1 MGISRRQSAQDA
13 AWPAVGLAAGAIT
26 ERNIMRISLRIA
38 LAASAAMLAIGAAQA
53 QELTLKI
60 GTEGA
65 YPPFNNLTA
74 DGKLEG
80 FDIDIAN
87 ALCEEM
93 KAKCEFVTQDWDGII
108 PALQAGKFD
117 AIIASMSI
125 TDERKQKVDFTNKY
139 YNTPPAI
146 AAPKDTDIK
155 GVTKEDLAGKT
166 LGAATAT
173 THYNYAEKTYTDTTL
188 KGYPSSQEFLLDIA
202 NGRVDAVTDD
212 ISVLEEWLKTPDGAC
227 CKIVGT
233 ITPVSEIHGEGA
245 GIAVRKGETDL
256 VNKFNAAIDA
266 IRANGKYKEINDKY
280 FSYDVYGGES

>member
-1 MGISRRQSAQDA
+1 
-13 AWPAVGLAAGAIT
+13 
-26 ERNIMRISLRIA
+26 MRISKRIA
-38 LAASAAMLAIGAAQA
+38 LAASAAFLAFSVGAAGA

-65 YPPFNNLTA
+65 YPPFNNLTP

-80 FDIDIAN
+80 FDIDIAK

-125 TDERKQKVDFTNKY
+125 TDERKEKVDFTNKY
-139 YNTPPAI
+139 YQTPPAI
-146 AAPKDTDIK
+146 VAPKDTDIK

-166 LGAATAT
+166 IGVQGST
-173 THYNYAEKTYTDTTL
+173 THFNYAEKTYTDSTI
-188 KGYPSSQEFLLDIA
+188 KPYPTAQEYQLDLA
-202 NGRVDAVTDD
+202 NGRIDAANDD
-212 ISVLEEWLKTPDGAC
+212 IVVVQQFLASPEGEC
-227 CKIVGT
+227 CKLVGT
-233 ITPVSEIHGEGA
+233 IKPVPEIHGEGVGVA
-245 GIAVRKGETDL
+245 IRKGETDL
-256 VNKFNAAIDA
+256 KNKFNAAIDA

-280 FSYDVYGGES
+280 FNFDAYGS